1 MGLSV
6 RVRAVRCG
14 THLRVLQQD
23 IKDLQKYAKVRGIR
37 VVPEF
42 DIPGPLLYCAL
53 RRLSGFAFSFALCCA
68 FSCVFCCALLWA
80 FSCALHC
87 LSGFAFSCALC
98 CAFLCVFC
106 CALLWAFSCALHC
119 LSGFAFSCALCCAL
133 LCVFCCALHCLSGCA
148 FRCAFRFFC
157 LLKAEHSQV
166 MRVVCCPWRS
176 EGYSSVPL
184 MPLALSCIMTPQM
197 PLSMCLNSF

>member
-1 MGLSV
+1 M
-6 RVRAVRCG
+6 RCG

-68 FSCVFCCALLWA
+68 FS
-80 FSCALHC
+80 
-87 LSGFAFSCALC
+87 
-98 CAFLCVFC
+98 CVFC